1 MTTAADKSHVLTT
14 RPLADAGVGAEIV
27 GADLVALSTP
37 VAAQAL
43 RMLLVERGVLLVRGQ
58 DVSREALERLAAA
71 LGTVETVRP
80 AAERLQGSEL
90 LRVQSNLPGVGV
102 DGGGMYWHADG
113 SWMPRPTAATVLACV
128 QAPATSGTTTFVD
141 ARAFYCG
148 LNAKLRTAVA
158 DALGCFANE
167 RTLLGDFP
175 AMRTTDPQMLATAVD
190 VTHPLVRR
198 HPITGD
204 EALVLDEKWLSEIV
218 GLSAAASAELLAE
231 LARAADACTAR
242 YDHTWAFSD
251 VLLWDNRLVLHRAQ
265 PLKPSGRKVTWRATI
280 RTLHGEEHSSST

>member
-1 MTTAADKSHVLTT
+1 MTPAADKSHVLPT

-37 VAAQAL
+37 AAAQAL

-58 DVSREALERLAAA
+58 DVSREALERLTAA
-71 LGTVETVRP
+71 LGTVETVQP
-80 AAERLQGSEL
+80 AAGRVPDSEVLRL
-90 LRVQSNLPGVGV
+90 QSNLPDIGV

-113 SWMPRPTAATVLACV
+113 SWMPRPTAATVLACA
-128 QAPATSGTTTFVD
+128 QAPATRGTTTFVD
-141 ARAFYCG
+141 ARALYRE

-158 DALGCFANE
+158 DARGFFANE
-167 RTLLGDFP
+167 RTLLRDFP
-175 AMRTTDPQMLATAVD
+175 AIRTTDPQMLASAVD

-218 GLSAAASAELLAE
+218 GLSPAASAKLLAE

-242 YDHTWAFSD
+242 YEHTWALGD
-251 VLLWDNRLVLHRAQ
+251 VLLWDNRIVLHRAQ
-265 PLKPSGRKVTWRATI
+265 PLKPSGRKATWRATI